1 MGSRKFLV
9 GLSSTRSSKAIGGS
23 GENLSSMKLRC
34 LLLAL
39 IAVFV
44 TSCGE
49 PPRPLRI
56 EDIMFGN
63 KRVGL
68 QADKPTFQP
77 GETVLI
83 SYNIRGFK
91 PDSDGNASLSGKV
104 KLEPSDTKLIEFEH
118 EKFKVNS
125 DLTSYGPRKPIE
137 ARIPSDTKGEGKLVI
152 EAKDE
157 IANKDVSFEIP
168 YTVAP

>member
-1 MGSRKFLV
+1 
-9 GLSSTRSSKAIGGS
+9 
-23 GENLSSMKLRC
+23 MKIPC

-39 IAVFV
+39 LALLV
-44 TSCGE
+44 TSCGKE
-49 PPRPLRI
+49 PELRV

-91 PDSDGNASLSGKV
+91 PGSDGNASLSGKV
-104 KLEPSDTKLIEFEH
+104 KFDPSDTKLMEFEH

-125 DLTSYGPRKPIE
+125 DLTSYGPRKPME
-137 ARIPSDTKGEGKLVI
+137 VRIPSDAKGEGFLVI

-157 IANKDVSFEIP
+157 VANKDVSLKVPF
-168 YTVAP
+168 TVAP